1 MKVGAE
7 WSHGHDKDRMWTIPI
22 VLGSFL
28 PLVSAIGG
36 KQCLTFNTNDDPFVI
51 ADHGSLVPIITD
63 SSDSASIHL
72 AAATFADD
80 LERVTGTRPVVYN
93 DTVPDWAQKVVMV
106 GTVSSG
112 LLAGLQPRDLE
123 GQWEAYDV
131 RIVPGPISGVEEALV
146 VMGSDKVRQLGQL
159 SIKADR

>member
-1 MKVGAE
+1 M
-7 WSHGHDKDRMWTIPI
+7 
-22 VLGSFL
+22 
-28 PLVSAIGG
+28 
-36 KQCLTFNTNDDPFVI
+36 TFNTENDPFVI

-80 LERVTGTRPVVYN
+80 LERVTGTRAAVYN
-93 DTVPDWAQKVVMV
+93 DTVPDWTQKVVMV